1 MLPRLRLQL
10 MVIYAGGALL
20 MLAIFGAGTYL
31 IVARYFQD
39 VTDLALRHKMTHE
52 LHRRNLPIPEE
63 LAFADRDW
71 SILRSDLS
79 ALSLQPD
86 GMLTREQAIAIAVA
100 YRGSGTPSR
109 VKVEDE
115 DSTTIYEIEFE
126 NGDEVIIDGQTGR
139 IIERKAGKGSA
150 LEDQPIPSLE
160 QIASSFS
167 YDAELAAI
175 FVLPLGEDGRLLIS
189 QPGNTLLPRS
199 DKGALQAALASGS
212 DLRTISAPDGQQVRL
227 YTYRTEGAAD
237 LAALQL
243 GRSQSDQQQ
252 VLLQLFGALV
262 VLGGL
267 GTILVGLGSW
277 FLAGRALR
285 PTQLAW
291 ERQQGFIASA
301 SHELRT
307 PLTLIRASA
316 EVAQRHT
323 AATDTDQR
331 ALLGDVLSEVDHM
344 RTLVDDLLT
353 LSRLDSGRLT
363 IQPAPI
369 DLAALL
375 IDVQRQIGRLAEPRS
390 IQVTL
395 AQSADVAWGDRDR
408 VRQVLIILL
417 DNALRYTPDGGM
429 ITISAAMRGRMVE
442 VGVTDTGP
450 GISPDDLPHIFD
462 RFYRADPARGREGGN
477 AGLGLA
483 IARGLIEAQG
493 GQISAESRPGHG
505 TRVSFTLPA
514 P

>member
-1 MLPRLRLQL
+1 VLPRLRLQL
-10 MVIYAGGALL
+10 MAVYAIGALV

-52 LHRRNLPIPEE
+52 LHRRNLPIPDE

-79 ALSLQPD
+79 ALSLQPG
-86 GMLTREQAIAIAVA
+86 GMLTREQAVAIAVA

-115 DSTTIYEIEFE
+115 DGSTIYEIEFE
-126 NGDEVIIDGQTGR
+126 NGDEVSIDSQTGR
-139 IIERKAGKGSA
+139 IIERKAGENST
-150 LEDQPIPSLE
+150 LEDQPIPSLD
-160 QIASSFS
+160 QIAGNFS

-175 FVLPLGEDGRLLIS
+175 FVLPLGADGRLLIS

-199 DKGALQAALASGS
+199 DKGALQAALTSGS
-212 DLRTISAPDGQQVRL
+212 DLRTIVAPDGQQVRL
-227 YTYRTEGAAD
+227 YTYRTDGASD

-243 GRSQSDQQQ
+243 GRSQSDQRQ
-252 VLLQLFGALV
+252 VLLQLSGALA

-285 PTQLAW
+285 PAQIAW

-323 AATDTDQR
+323 LTSDTEQR

-363 IQPAPI
+363 IQPGPI
-369 DLAALL
+369 DLAVLL
-375 IDVQRQIGRLAEPRS
+375 SDVQRQVGRLAEQRG
-390 IQVTL
+390 IQVAL
-395 AQSADVAWGDRDR
+395 EQSASGARGDRDR

-417 DNALRYTPDGGM
+417 DNALRYTPDGSV
-429 ITISAAMRGRMVE
+429 ITLSAALRGRMVE
-442 VGVTDTGP
+442 VSVTDTGP
-450 GISPDDLPHIFD
+450 GIAPDHLPHIFD

-493 GQISAESRPGHG
+493 GQIRAESQAGRG

-514 P
+514 A